1 MMIIE
6 VKNIFSKKRRD
17 AKQFFRQ
24 FVLIV
29 FGPPMIYSIVL
40 THIRLK
46 PITSSLL
53 FSHIWLLVHV
63 KVY

>member
-53 FSHIWLLVHV
+53 FSHI
-63 KVY
+63 

>member
-17 AKQFFRQ
+17 VKQFFRQ

-29 FGPPMIYSIVL
+29 FGPPMIYSIVR
-40 THIRLK
+40 TQYRIK

-53 FSHIWLLVHV
+53 FSYI
-63 KVY
+63 